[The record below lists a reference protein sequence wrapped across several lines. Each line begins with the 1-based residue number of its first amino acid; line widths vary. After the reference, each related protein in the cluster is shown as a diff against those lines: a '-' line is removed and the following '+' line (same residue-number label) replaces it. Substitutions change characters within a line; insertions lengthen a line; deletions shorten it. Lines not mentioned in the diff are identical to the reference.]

1 MTGFDFANEPRL
13 LGLVPDVPGDVDER
27 PRCGAPTTVPG
38 HLCAITFGL
47 RNGRCLV
54 HDPVRAPAARAAR
67 SKGGRVGA
75 AARAARERGDSLASV
90 HTHLARIELALERI
104 DRRLRELA
112 NRRT

>member
-13 LGLVPDVPGDVDER
+13 PGLVPDVPGDVNAR
-27 PRCGAPTTVPG
+27 PRCDAPTTVPG

-67 SKGGRVGA
+67 VLGGVRGA
-75 AARAARERGDSLASV
+75 AVRHAQKRGDPIASV

-112 NRRT
+112 HRRT